1 MKMKKELGFIDLF
14 CIASGTMISSGLFI
28 LPGIVYLDIGLS
40 AFVAYILGSF
50 LIIPAMGAIYSHK
63 LYQK

>member
-28 LPGIVYLDIGLS
+28 LPGIVYLDIGPS